1 MSSKALVRGFFVVLV
16 LAILAVG
23 SYTVGRADERRGAD
37 SPLVA
42 VAAAQSQEPLISPT
56 GVRVAREAYFPNSEE
71 LGPDEMRV
79 ISCGTGMP
87 TGRESQAAAC
97 FLVELGNGDK
107 FIFDS
112 GTGSHVRIASMEI
125 PYDFLDKIFLSHLH
139 TDHFG
144 DFAAYYIGG
153 WVAGRTVPLRVW
165 GPSGSAPDLGTDYAL
180 NRWREA
186 LNWDIT
192 NRRGRLPASGGE
204 LQITEFDY
212 KGENHVV
219 YQENGVT
226 IRAWPAIHG
235 IDGSVSYRLEWNGL
249 SFVFGGDTYP
259 NQWFV
264 EYAQG
269 ADLVVHEAMMAVEDY
284 IRKFKFPPGLA
295 LEIGVNIH
303 TSPESFGKVMSLV
316 QPRMAVAYHFFNDF
330 DTRERIGLG
339 IRSTYDGPL
348 TMATDY
354 MVWNVTRD
362 ALEVRE
368 VHFNPDVW
376 PPPAAYPKPDID
388 QAGMV
393 FVSDEINSRRLPE
406 AADVDQAIYDRIN
419 AQYGTNFRLG
429 R

>member
-1 MSSKALVRGFFVVLV
+1 MKARRVVRALVIPWAIAAVAIGSYVWGWEDGRSGDGPALVRTALAQQQQQLV
-16 LAILAVG
+16 SSTA
-23 SYTVGRADERRGAD
+23 
-37 SPLVA
+37 
-42 VAAAQSQEPLISPT
+42 
-56 GVRVAREAYFPNSEE
+56 ARERDAYFPNSEE
-71 LGPDEMRV
+71 LAPDEMRV

-87 TGRESQAAAC
+87 TARESQAAAC

-107 FIFDS
+107 YIFDS
-112 GTGSHVRIASMEI
+112 GTGSHVRIGSLEI
-125 PYDFLDKIFLSHLH
+125 PYDFLDKIFISHLH

-153 WVAGRTVPLRVW
+153 WVAGRSVPLRVW
-165 GPSGSAPDLGTDYAL
+165 GPSGAAENLGTEYAL
-180 NRWREA
+180 THWQQA

-192 NRRGRLPASGGE
+192 NRAGRLPATGGE
-204 LQITEFDY
+204 LEIHEFDY
-212 KGENHVV
+212 KGENQVV

-226 IRAWPAIHG
+226 IRSWPAIHG

-264 EYAQG
+264 EYAQD

-284 IRKFKFPPGLA
+284 IQKFKFPPGLA
-295 LEIGVNIH
+295 LEIGVGIH
-303 TSPESFGKVMSLV
+303 TSPESFGKVMSMV
-316 QPRMAVAYHFFNDF
+316 EPRMAVAYHFFNDF

-348 TMATDY
+348 SMANDY
-354 MVWNVTRD
+354 MVWNVTKDEIR
-362 ALEVRE
+362 VRE

-376 PPPAAYPKPDID
+376 PPPKAYPSPDID
-388 QAGMV
+388 QSQMV
-393 FVSDEINSRRLPE
+393 FVSDEIASRKLVE
-406 AADVDQAIYDRIN
+406 AFEVDQKIYDRIN
-419 AQYGTNFRLG
+419 AAYGTDFKLR